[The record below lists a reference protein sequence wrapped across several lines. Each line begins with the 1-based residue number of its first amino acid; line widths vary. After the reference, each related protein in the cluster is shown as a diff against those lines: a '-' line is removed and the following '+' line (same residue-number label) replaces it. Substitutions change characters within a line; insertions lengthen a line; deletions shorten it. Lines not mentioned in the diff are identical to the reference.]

1 MAYIS
6 DYKYYENNGNAPQDE
21 NWGSY
26 QYVSLDDVVSNFM
39 LMYQGNNEILNNIER
54 YQVIFHAK
62 RGIQELNYDAMK
74 EVKILQIDVDDQIR
88 FVLPPDY
95 VNYVRISLY
104 ENNTLFPLSEN
115 IQTMWAG
122 AYLEDNSGNMLFD
135 VNGNVLSAQNSIID
149 NARIAGGMQSLYL
162 GPGPYNNQMGFNCNG
177 EWYFQYA
184 IGARFG
190 LNTETA
196 NVNPTFT
203 INKQNGVIYFSSGMS
218 GKSVVV
224 EYVSDGM
231 EKGDD
236 SKISVNKM
244 FEEFIYAYIRF
255 SLLNSKFGVQ
265 EYVVSRARK
274 DKSSLLR
281 NAKLRLSN
289 IHPGRLL
296 MNLRGQDKWL
306 K

>member
-6 DYKYYENNGNAPQDE
+6 DYKYYENNGNTPQDE

-26 QYVSLDDVVSNFM
+26 QYVSLDDIVSNFM

-74 EVKILQIDVDDQIR
+74 EIKILQIDVDDQIR
-88 FVLPPDY
+88 FVLPPDF
-95 VNYVRISLY
+95 VNYVRVSMY

-122 AYLEDNSGNMLFD
+122 AYLEDNAGNMLFD
-135 VNGNVLSAQNSIID
+135 VNGNVLSAQNSQVD
-149 NARIAGGMQSLYL
+149 NARIAGGMQTLYL
-162 GPGPYNNQMGFNCNG
+162 GPGPYNNQMGYCCDG

-184 IGARFG
+184 VGPRFG

-196 NVNPTFT
+196 NINPTFT

-255 SLLNSKFGVQ
+255 SLLNSKMGVQ
-265 EYVVSRARK
+265 EYIVNRARK